1 MWNEKFFL
9 DETKQTMGCRD
20 AEISCIHACAC
31 THAICEEAVVLGRT
45 DRMSSL

>member
-20 AEISCIHACAC
+20 AKISCIHAC
-31 THAICEEAVVLGRT
+31 TYAICEEAMVLGRT